1 MQFPLM
7 KHFTR
12 DLEERTRLCAA
23 KFDSDVQDMELQF
36 KEQLKSQKWEHE
48 LFFDH
53 LDKEEQI

>member
-1 MQFPLM
+1 M

-23 KFDSDVQDMELQF
+23 KFDSNVQDMELQF